1 MWSAARVSQWYVGCP
16 SWSTDCFLSFFIIIL
31 TLKSTIAW
39 IFAFV
44 DISFVYP
51 QDRCNT
57 ITVICNWSV
66 VMVGGLPIMKC
77 GLLVF
82 IFITILTISLQLCRY
97 LLARLAQQYT
107 GGQYTLCYVKL
118 KLSIGGQTNLWSA
131 KYVSRIGTFFTIFV
145 ICSVTWYH
153 LSISMVSNIYII

>member
-1 MWSAARVSQWYVGCP
+1 MVGGFP
-16 SWSTDCFLSFFIIIL
+16 IMKYGLLLFVFHYNL

-57 ITVICNWSV
+57 ISVICNWSV
-66 VMVGGLPIMKC
+66 VMVGGLRIMKC

-82 IFITILTISLQLCRY
+82 IFITILTISLQLCIYACKACSTVYRWSV
-97 LLARLAQQYT
+97 YT
-107 GGQYTLCYVKL
+107 MLC
-118 KLSIGGQTNLWSA
+118 
-131 KYVSRIGTFFTIFV
+131 
-145 ICSVTWYH
+145 
-153 LSISMVSNIYII
+153 

>member
-1 MWSAARVSQWYVGCP
+1 MVGGLP
-16 SWSTDCFLSFFIIIL
+16 IMKYGLLLFVFHYNL

-57 ITVICNWSV
+57 ISVICNWSV

-82 IFITILTISLQLCRY
+82 IFITILTISLQLCIY

-118 KLSIGGQTNLWSA
+118 KLSIGGQTNL
-131 KYVSRIGTFFTIFV
+131 
-145 ICSVTWYH
+145 
-153 LSISMVSNIYII
+153 